1 MNEDKYKTQ
10 KIDIPFSVNESVF
23 EDVDFFN
30 TSVLDKE
37 YGEDG
42 LFSETPYRLQFIT
55 EQLIDPEWIN
65 KSIMYITNLDWLDK
79 LTILGYSYRGDTIVN
94 NYARGTLD
102 WVKMYMLFSDD
113 AFKPLSPQLY
123 KKIKTFQRIENIF
136 NLTRQQLTEQE
147 TKPILKWTRIVYMSS
162 RLGSDEYEAIQRLLV
177 FFTPIH
183 IEDLIESMIEDM
195 TRLIENAPPTSS
207 SIILFRGIKDMFI
220 SSDEK
225 HFTLKGF
232 VSTSPDIFSALDFT
246 EIKNKNNNIG
256 CCIKRISVPVDSKL
270 LFVPSISRYADEVE
284 TILSM
289 DCEFLLVREYIQPIR
304 HKKKIIQMNMID
316 LELTECP
323 V

>member
-23 EDVDFFN
+23 EDVEFFN
-30 TSVLDKE
+30 TSVLDNE

-42 LFSETPYRLQFIT
+42 LFSETPYRLKFIT
-55 EQLIDPEWIN
+55 EQLLNTEWIN
-65 KSIMYITNLDWLDK
+65 KSIKYITNLDWLDK

-102 WVKMYMLFSDD
+102 WAKMYMLFSDD
-113 AFKPLSPQLY
+113 SFKPLSPQLY
-123 KKIKTFQRIENIF
+123 KKIKTFEHIEDIF
-136 NLTRQQLTEQE
+136 NLTRQVTEQE
-147 TKPILKWTRIVYMSS
+147 QKPILKWTRIVYMSS

-195 TRLIENAPPTSS
+195 TRLIEEAPPTLS
-207 SIILFRGIKDMFI
+207 SIVLFRGIKDMFI
-220 SSDEK
+220 SSDNQ

-232 VSTSPDIFSALDFT
+232 VSTSPDIFSALDFAT
-246 EIKNKNNNIG
+246 INNKESIG
-256 CCIKRISVPVDSKL
+256 CCIKRIVVPLGSKI

-289 DCEFLLVREYIQPIR
+289 DCEFTLVGEHIQPIR
-304 HKKKIIQMNMID
+304 HKKKVIQMNIID